1 MKKIIRGLF
10 FIMIVVSIAA
20 VVISGCGSTET
31 DADQQVIL
39 EGEGILVGQIDPHSV
54 EIEING
60 QNRAFTLGENVN
72 IETVADGSTIA
83 FTYIDEE
90 SGPVLLSVE
99 VLDPALDLLSGEGI
113 YNGQIDSNS
122 VEIEVDGEP
131 RAFSVSPDLTL
142 GNLESGSQIE
152 FTYRE
157 RKERPLLISIDHFEL
172 PVKDTED
179 ILVGEG
185 VFVGQI
191 DPQSV
196 ELQINRAFVLAED
209 ITIEEIEDG
218 SMVAFTFVETGQ
230 RAVIESIRV
239 VEEPVE
245 GEVMHGTYVGQ
256 IDGQSV
262 EISYYQAFAIGEA
275 NVEGLTDGSDVV
287 FTYLPGENRP
297 VLVTITAM

>member
-1 MKKIIRGLF
+1 MIKMIRGLF
-10 FIMIVVSIAA
+10 FLMMIISIAA
-20 VVISGCGSTET
+20 IVISGCGSTET
-31 DADQQVIL
+31 DADQQVVL
-39 EGEGILVGQIDPHSV
+39 EGEGVLVGQIDSHSV
-54 EIEING
+54 EIEIDG
-60 QNRAFTLGENVN
+60 QNRAYALGENVS
-72 IETVADGSTIA
+72 IEKIADGSTIA
-83 FTYIDEE
+83 FTYINEE

-99 VLDPALDLLSGEGI
+99 VLDSIPDVLSAEGI

-131 RAFSVSPDLTL
+131 RAFSISPDLIL

-157 RKERPLLISIDHFEL
+157 EKDRPLLISIDHFEQ

-209 ITIEEIEDG
+209 IKIEEIEDG

-230 RAVIESIRV
+230 RAVLESIV
-239 VEEPVE
+239 AVNEPVE
-245 GEVMHGTYVGQ
+245 GEVMHGTYIGQ

-287 FTYLPGENRP
+287 FTYLPGAHRP
-297 VLVTITAM
+297 VLVTITAK